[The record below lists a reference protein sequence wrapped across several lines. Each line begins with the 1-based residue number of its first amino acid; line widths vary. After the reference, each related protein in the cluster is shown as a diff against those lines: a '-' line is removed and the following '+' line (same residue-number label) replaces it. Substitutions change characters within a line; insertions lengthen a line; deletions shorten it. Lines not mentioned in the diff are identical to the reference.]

1 MKPTLLAKP
10 NAARAALLSLALI
23 ATIPIFFE
31 IFREAAF
38 NTVPRDD
45 YASYLLALTGQGGQF
60 PGSPY
65 AYRILSVLAALPFYY
80 LLPLYRF
87 TNLGSPDLAG
97 LKAVEAL
104 AMVSYLSIL
113 LTAVV
118 VYWTARKRYQASQLA
133 SILAG
138 LAALVLSDHIS
149 RPGIDP
155 LAVLLIACLFYAFD
169 RPVLFSVLVLLSAGF
184 NEKIPFIFAVLAL
197 SRWVWRR
204 WFARNQ
210 GLPGVGLQLAAAC
223 LSLLAYFAARAI
235 LRLPGFEGQAD
246 PLSFFPHLAATM
258 GYLFSLKGLVLNLI
272 PILVLF
278 TLAGLSASSGH
289 AAGCPYA
296 LADVACAFVLLGLAL
311 GTDLQFT
318 VGRVV
323 MYAYPLYLPGVALLF
338 DRLAAGTDKA
348 IFSLSQRERG
358 G

>member
-45 YASYLLALTGQGGQF
+45 YASYLLALAGQGGQF

-65 AYRILSVLAALPFYY
+65 AYRILSVLAALPFY
-80 LLPLYRF
+80 LPPAALPLYQPGQPRS
-87 TNLGSPDLAG
+87 GRIEGRRSAG
-97 LKAVEAL
+97 DGF
-104 AMVSYLSIL
+104 LSIHPPDGGGSL
-113 LTAVV
+113 LDGPKALPGL
-118 VYWTARKRYQASQLA
+118 ASSA

-323 MYAYPLYLPGVALLF
+323 MYAYPLYLPGVAFLF
-338 DRLAAGTDKA
+338 DRLAARHG
-348 IFSLSQRERG
+348 
-358 G
+358 